1 MSSRLKQITTKA
13 KALYKSGK
21 YKKWTDAIKA
31 ASKTLTSTVK
41 KAKVGAVK
49 KKSAKKVAHNV
60 AHKKAAKKSPARS
73 LHKDTKS
80 HNVNIRVMSGI
91 DGAVQHL
98 NSLINEKSKALKKI
112 DTMKIVMKEHSDK
125 ETINHYK
132 FWINRYK
139 KFVLGLN
146 KQISEAKKH
155 IK

>member
-13 KALYKSGK
+13 KELYKSGK

-31 ASKTLTSTVK
+31 ASKILTSTVK
-41 KAKVGAVK
+41 KSKVGAVK
-49 KKSAKKVAHNV
+49 KKSAKKVT
-60 AHKKAAKKSPARS
+60 HKKAAKKSPARS

-112 DTMKIVMKEHSDK
+112 DTMKIVMKEHGDK